1 MCGSQV
7 VGSETNGSGLVFVP
21 VYESEVLLAV
31 RYVKV
36 IIALLAEAAIAW
48 ERARVV
54 RGLDYVLGVRI
65 LHGFVKSVIKRHWI
79 LVVDVQVGRIF
90 VQEEAAGTPWRKRD
104 CFLEMR
110 VVLHVSAREYGI
122 ADIRV

>member
-36 IIALLAEAAIAW
+36 IIALLAEAAVAW

-65 LHGFVKSVIKRHWI
+65 LHGFVKSVIKRHRI

-90 VQEEAAGTPWRKRD
+90 VQEEPAGTPWR
-104 CFLEMR
+104 
-110 VVLHVSAREYGI
+110 
-122 ADIRV
+122 